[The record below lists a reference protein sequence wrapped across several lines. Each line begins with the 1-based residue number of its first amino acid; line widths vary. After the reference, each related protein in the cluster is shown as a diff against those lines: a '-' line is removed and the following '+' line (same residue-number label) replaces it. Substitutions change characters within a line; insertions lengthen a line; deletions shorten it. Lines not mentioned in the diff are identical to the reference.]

1 MTILSNH
8 RLHSYKATTAKYCR
22 IINRK
27 STPMKTY
34 QQNTKYSTQNI
45 LEVFMN
51 KNKVGVKKQECIQ
64 QMQETNQQKQS
75 APLVMVLAG
84 HNVYEDIYGWHPII
98 YDSMHAEHAEDQKYE
113 SVEEENAYEE
123 MWDHLDYLEY
133 MCD

>member
-1 MTILSNH
+1 
-8 RLHSYKATTAKYCR
+8 
-22 IINRK
+22 
-27 STPMKTY
+27 MKTY

-75 APLVMVLAG
+75 APLVMVLTG

-98 YDSMHAEHAEDQKYE
+98 YDSMHAEDQKYE
-113 SVEEENAYEE
+113 SVEEENTYEE